1 MIITF
6 CGHKTI
12 YEKEKTAQNLLLQID
27 KLFSSAGKEKNILTF
42 YCGGYGD
49 FDMIAANTVNLLR
62 KSYSDVKCENIFI
75 TPYIT
80 ESYKLR
86 NELMKKRFDCIL
98 YPPIENTP
106 YRFAIIR
113 RNEWMVK
120 NSDLVL
126 CHVTHSW
133 GGAAKMLEFAIK
145 YKKQI
150 IAI

>member
-1 MIITF
+1 
-6 CGHKTI
+6 
-12 YEKEKTAQNLLLQID
+12 
-27 KLFSSAGKEKNILTF
+27 
-42 YCGGYGD
+42 
-49 FDMIAANTVNLLR
+49 MIAANTVNLLR

-120 NSDLVL
+120 NLTL
-126 CHVTHSW
+126 FYATLRTL
-133 GGAAKMLEFAIK
+133 GAELQKCLNL
-145 YKKQI
+145 Q
-150 IAI
+150 